1 MTDIQQRVREAYDA
15 QRLPEDLRVR
25 ALAAIEEARAEEGDC
40 PVGEASEAMLP
51 TEAKAAAFPM
61 AAPAA
66 YARSAQNRRRPRW
79 RFAMGA
85 AACLV
90 LVLAIVGVFGAYQT
104 PAAYVG
110 ISVNPSIELTV
121 NPFGKVIAAK
131 GLNEDGE
138 TVLAEVAL
146 DHLSYE
152 EAITCLV
159 ESAAFSPYLTA
170 DAMVDVAIASDDQR
184 LGSSIAEQ
192 TDRVLA
198 EMPCD
203 HRCHRADGTQCAGKG
218 HGGRMGRGQGQGHGQ
233 GHGHGQAHGRHSSDD
248 SE

>member
-15 QRLPEDLRVR
+15 QHLPEALRAR
-25 ALAAIEEARAEEGDC
+25 TLAAIEEARAEGGAS
-40 PVGEASEAMLP
+40 PVGNMPETMPPTATQPSALP
-51 TEAKAAAFPM
+51 AVV
-61 AAPAA
+61 PAA
-66 YARSAQNRRRPRW
+66 SAHSTRSRRRPRR
-79 RFAMGA
+79 RFALGV

-90 LVLAIVGVFGAYQT
+90 LVLAVIGAFGAYQT

-121 NPFGKVIAAK
+121 NPFGKVIAAR

-152 EAITCLV
+152 EAIVCLV
-159 ESAAFSPYLTA
+159 ESPAFSPYLTA

-184 LGSSIAEQ
+184 LGSDLAEQ

-198 EMPCD
+198 KMPCA
-203 HRCHRADGTQCAGKG
+203 HRCHRADGAQCAGKG
-218 HGGRMGRGQGQGHGQ
+218 ADSEMGHGQGHGQ
-233 GHGHGQAHGRHSSDD
+233 GHGRAHGRHSSDGA
-248 SE
+248 E